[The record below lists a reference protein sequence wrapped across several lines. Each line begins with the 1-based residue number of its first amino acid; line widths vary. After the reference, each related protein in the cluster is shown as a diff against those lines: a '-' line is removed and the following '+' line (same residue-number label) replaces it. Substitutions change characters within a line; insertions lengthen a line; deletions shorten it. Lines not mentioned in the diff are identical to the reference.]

1 MGVIMISG
9 GITLLTVA
17 GTIYTAYE
25 AYHASDRQ
33 MVVLSAAGGLIF
45 SIFLQAQAGKF
56 SNKETSLGTR
66 MVRVLVRDYFSSVL
80 SSAILPFAVVYGY
93 VKRSGETIN
102 KKSFGFI
109 QIDQAITIR
118 GRDVSHLYP
127 ALVGAN
133 FGFLAGQMVGR
144 LISHIFKA

>member
-25 AYHASDRQ
+25 AYHATDRQ

-45 SIFLQAQAGKF
+45 SIFLQALAGKF
-56 SNKETSLGTR
+56 SNKETSLGTK
-66 MVRVLVRDYFSSVL
+66 MVRVLVRDFSSVL
-80 SSAILPFAVVYGY
+80 SSSILPFAVVYGY
-93 VKRSGETIN
+93 VKRAGETIN

-144 LISHIFKA
+144 IISHIFKA